1 MRDIRTNSINNNHPK
16 KTLLSDNFPASDDF
30 NVNHSPP
37 NKTKNLKKPSLL
49 MAVLPLAA
57 CGGGSSGGGGITT
70 TAPPAP
76 AGNVSPTGLVTI
88 TGTVTEDQVLTASN
102 TLADGD
108 GLGTI
113 SYQWQRGGT
122 DISGA
127 NASTYTITQSDVGT
141 AITVAATYT
150 DGGGTAESKASSAT
164 GAVVNVNDNPT
175 GSVTISG
182 TVTEDQVL
190 TALNT
195 IADEDCLGTISYQ
208 WQR

>member
-16 KTLLSDNFPASDDF
+16 KTLLSDDFPASDDL
-30 NVNHSPP
+30 NVNHSPA
-37 NKTKNLKKPSLL
+37 NTTKNLKKPSLL

-88 TGTVTEDQVLTASN
+88 TGTVTEDQVLTALN
-102 TLADGD
+102 TLADED

-150 DGGGTAESKASSAT
+150 DGGGAPESES
-164 GAVVNVNDNPT
+164 
-175 GSVTISG
+175 
-182 TVTEDQVL
+182 
-190 TALNT
+190 
-195 IADEDCLGTISYQ
+195 
-208 WQR
+208 